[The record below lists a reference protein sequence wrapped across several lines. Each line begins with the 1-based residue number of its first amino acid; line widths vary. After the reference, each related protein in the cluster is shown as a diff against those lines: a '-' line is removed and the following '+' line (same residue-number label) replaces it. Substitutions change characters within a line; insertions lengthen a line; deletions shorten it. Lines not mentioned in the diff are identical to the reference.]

1 MLKEGMLM
9 VKEYKSNTFSLL
21 IQEPKYAL
29 QVFNALNGTH
39 YEDESEVEIKMLS
52 NGINLKVRND
62 ASFIFHGLMSLYE
75 HQSTPNP
82 NMPLRFLMYTTRL
95 FEDLVKEQEILGRTL
110 LNLPTPHFVVL
121 YNGREKQPEVQTL
134 RLSDAYEVRQESYE
148 LDLACTV
155 YNINKSNNAWLLENC
170 EALNGY
176 MTFVEYV
183 RNTYSGNDAE
193 KMQECLTE
201 ATDYCIDNNI
211 LPDFFRKYKDQIV
224 EVEMID
230 YSIEKMEYFAEKR
243 GYDAGV
249 TAGISEKTIQV
260 YKNCLDRGVSKDEAI
275 AISGIREEDISLCSE
290 KNSI

>member
-1 MLKEGMLM
+1 MEKGKCGEKKRKG
-9 VKEYKSNTFSLL
+9 KGKR
-21 IQEPKYAL
+21 K
-29 QVFNALNGTH
+29 
-39 YEDESEVEIKMLS
+39 
-52 NGINLKVRND
+52 R
-62 ASFIFHGLMSLYE
+62 
-75 HQSTPNP
+75 
-82 NMPLRFLMYTTRL
+82 
-95 FEDLVKEQEILGRTL
+95 ILGRTL

-183 RNTYSGNDAE
+183 RKTYIGNDAE

-249 TAGISEKTIQV
+249 AAGISQGISQGRAEMQRE
-260 YKNCLDRGVSKDEAI
+260 NDSLRDENEI
-275 AISGIREEDISLCSE
+275 LRRELQKLRNEN
-290 KNSI
+290 K